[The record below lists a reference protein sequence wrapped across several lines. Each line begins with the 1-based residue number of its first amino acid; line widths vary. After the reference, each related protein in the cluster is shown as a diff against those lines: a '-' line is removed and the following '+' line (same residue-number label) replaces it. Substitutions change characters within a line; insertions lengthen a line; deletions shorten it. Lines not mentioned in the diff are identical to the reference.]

1 MVVVL
6 LFRYLYLHPVV
17 LCIYVVEGFD
27 ACVAAFAYLVVEGDL
42 LFLRLGG
49 GKAEI
54 EGDSIFDTED
64 FAAVL
69 AG

>member
-1 MVVVL
+1 MVVV

-17 LCIYVVEGFD
+17 LCIYMVEGFD

-42 LFLRLGG
+42 LFLRFGG

-54 EGDSIFDTED
+54 EGDSVFDTKG